1 MKKENSMAIEQR
13 IETLKSSHASVEAA
27 LHAETTRPQPDDVRI
42 RDLKRA
48 KLRIKDEILRLKTAD
63 A

>member
-1 MKKENSMAIEQR
+1 VKKENSMAVEQR
-13 IETLKSSHASVEAA
+13 IETLKATHASVEAA
-27 LHAETTRPQPDDVRI
+27 LHAENTRPHPDDVRI

-48 KLRIKDEILRLKTAD
+48 KLRIKDEIIRMRPAS

>member
-1 MKKENSMAIEQR
+1 MAIEQR
-13 IETLKSSHASVEAA
+13 IETLKASHASVEAA
-27 LHAETTRPQPDDVRI
+27 IHAENVRPLPDDARI

-48 KLRIKDEILRLKTAD
+48 KLRIKDEIIRLKPAD

>member
-1 MKKENSMAIEQR
+1 MAVEQR

-27 LHAETTRPQPDDVRI
+27 IRAETTRPHPDDVRI

-48 KLRIKDEILRLKTAD
+48 KLRIKDEIIRLKPAD

>member
-1 MKKENSMAIEQR
+1 MAIEQR
-13 IETLKSSHASVEAA
+13 IETLKASHASVESA
-27 LHAETTRPQPDDVRI
+27 LHAEHCRPLPDDSRI

-48 KLRIKDEILRLKTAD
+48 KLRIKDEISRLKQAD

>member
-1 MKKENSMAIEQR
+1 MAIEQR

-27 LHAETTRPQPDDVRI
+27 IHAETTRPQPDDVRI

-48 KLRIKDEILRLKTAD
+48 KLRIKDEILRLKPAD

>member
-1 MKKENSMAIEQR
+1 MAIEQR
-13 IETLKSSHASVEAA
+13 IETLKANHASVEAA
-27 LHAETTRPQPDDVRI
+27 LHAEKVRPHPDDARI

-48 KLRIKDEILRLKTAD
+48 KLRIKDEIIRLKPTD